1 MTRPCNQHLGKKI
14 KNTTGTPEA
23 PLMPLQSHSYLAAMM
38 AATPSIRPAC
48 FEFSI
53 NGTTH
58 YVLFCACF
66 VHSILYLQNDPIV
79 HSSSLLESIPF
90 YKYIDLL
97 KSISVMLK
105 GILWYFQ
112 LGAITK
118 KAAIYI
124 YSCTRLLVHIW
135 VHAHFCQ
142 LHPGV
147 GMLVLGY
154 TDVPSA
160 WEILPTA
167 SFLKLYQ
174 PAFPPQGI
182 RVPGAEQA
190 R

>member
-1 MTRPCNQHLGKKI
+1 MIYRNGQKSWVDSINFHKVTRPCNQHLGKKI

-23 PLMPLQSHSYLAAMM
+23 PLMPLQSHSYLAAMT

-53 NGTTH
+53 NGITH

-97 KSISVMLK
+97 KNISVMLK

-124 YSCTRLLVHIW
+124 LVHVFWCTYEYMHIS
-135 VHAHFCQ
+135 V
-142 LHPGV
+142 
-147 GMLVLGY
+147 GY
-154 TDVPSA
+154 TQA
-160 WEILPTA
+160 WKCW
-167 SFLKLYQ
+167 S
-174 PAFPPQGI
+174 
-182 RVPGAEQA
+182 
-190 R
+190 

>member
-1 MTRPCNQHLGKKI
+1 M
-14 KNTTGTPEA
+14 TGTPEA

-53 NGTTH
+53 NGITH

-97 KSISVMLK
+97 KNISVMLK

-124 YSCTRLLVHIW
+124 FLYTSFGAHMSTCT
-135 VHAHFCQ
+135 
-142 LHPGV
+142 
-147 GMLVLGY
+147 
-154 TDVPSA
+154 
-160 WEILPTA
+160 
-167 SFLKLYQ
+167 FLSVT
-174 PAFPPQGI
+174 PRRGNAGP
-182 RVPGAEQA
+182 RVY
-190 R
+190 